1 MVDSVSIG
9 TAEVLR
15 ILYKHYGGIDWFED
29 KPSFLLGE
37 CLDNGI
43 KKETELPK
51 LINEIVKKLSH
62 EKSFVPQLEQKPKKK
77 MRSAED
83 IMKDY
88 GLGGV
93 KLG

>member
-1 MVDSVSIG
+1 MV
-9 TAEVLR
+9 L
-15 ILYKHYGGIDWFED
+15 
-29 KPSFLLGE
+29 
-37 CLDNGI
+37 

-62 EKSFVPQLEQKPKKK
+62 EKTFVPQLEQKPKKK

>member
-1 MVDSVSIG
+1 MG
-9 TAEVLR
+9 
-15 ILYKHYGGIDWFED
+15 K
-29 KPSFLLGE
+29 
-37 CLDNGI
+37 CLDNAI

-51 LINEIVKKLSH
+51 LINEIVKKISN
-62 EKSFVPQLEQKPKKK
+62 KKTFVPQLEQKPKRK
-77 MRSAED
+77 MRSAEE

>member
-1 MVDSVSIG
+1 MG

-15 ILYKHYGGIDWFED
+15 ILYKHYGGIEKF
-29 KPSFLLGE
+29 KRSSFLLSN
-37 CLDNGI
+37 CLDNAV

-51 LINEIVKKLSH
+51 LINEIVKQLSGS
-62 EKSFVPQLEQKPKKK
+62 SFIPQFDPPAKK

-83 IMKDY
+83 ILKDY

-93 KLG
+93 KRG

>member
-1 MVDSVSIG
+1 M
-9 TAEVLR
+9 
-15 ILYKHYGGIDWFED
+15 FEG
-29 KPSFLLGE
+29 KPSFLLGQ
-37 CLDNGI
+37 CLDNAV

-51 LINEIVKKLSH
+51 LINEIVKKLSN
-62 EKSFVPQLEQKPKKK
+62 KSSFVPQLEHKPKKK
-77 MRSAED
+77 MRSAEE

>member
-1 MVDSVSIG
+1 M
-9 TAEVLR
+9 
-15 ILYKHYGGIDWFED
+15 
-29 KPSFLLGE
+29 GE

-43 KKETELPK
+43 KKETELTK

>member
-1 MVDSVSIG
+1 MG
-9 TAEVLR
+9 
-15 ILYKHYGGIDWFED
+15 K
-29 KPSFLLGE
+29 
-37 CLDNGI
+37 CLDNAI

-51 LINEIVKKLSH
+51 LINEIVKRISNK
-62 EKSFVPQLEQKPKKK
+62 ETFIPQFEPKPQKK
-77 MRSAED
+77 MRSAEE